1 VGLELI
7 NYIYY
12 MQKFSKYVFGATL
25 CGALLMSFGSM
36 AQTAMPAPPA
46 DPPKNWHTLDLST
59 DGFFGISL
67 NQAYIFVKGKKSKTV
82 VVATIDSGIDTAQK
96 DLQGILW
103 VNPKEIP
110 GNGIDDDG
118 DGYVDDVH
126 GWDFLGGKNGKVDYT
141 ETTEEVR
148 EYAKLKGKYEGLT
161 AASAG
166 DEKGYNYW
174 LLVKATHDSTVNKSS
189 SDLKYYK
196 SVEGVLMIT
205 NGYIKK
211 YLNLGLDATFT
222 LTDLQKIPDSK
233 DTSIAFRKTDTIG
246 QSKHAWIEI
255 LSYEGGDATN
265 AKVLKELSEYVE
277 KLNNDVNPD
286 LNSRKEIVGDNPDV
300 MDGKPYGNN
309 ILKNPDASHGT
320 GVAGLIGAKRGNGYG
335 IDGVADNVRIMS
347 IKAVPNGDEYDKDI
361 ANAIRFAVDHGA
373 KVVNMSFGKKISPHK
388 DWVDAAIKYAAEK
401 DVLLVQASGNDN
413 QNIDEKPE
421 FPNNHFLDGTTSDN
435 MISVDASAWKQDT
448 TLAANF
454 TNYGK
459 NTDLFAPG
467 VKVTSIDEDAEFNT
481 ADGTSFAS
489 PITAGIAAL
498 ILEYYPKL
506 TAAQVKEAILASAT
520 PLKGVMVYKP
530 GTHDL
535 VDFTTLSKTGGVVNA
550 YKALEIA
557 SKMKGER
564 KKGD

>member
-1 VGLELI
+1 
-7 NYIYY
+7 

-36 AQTAMPAPPA
+36 AQMAPPAPPA

-82 VVATIDSGIDTAQK
+82 LVATIDSGIDTAQK

-126 GWDFLGGKNGKVDYT
+126 GWDFLGGKNGKCDYT

-148 EYAKLKGKYEGLT
+148 EYAKLQGKYANLT
-161 AASAG
+161 SAPAG

-174 LLVKATHDSTVNKSS
+174 LVVKATHDSTVNKSS
-189 SDLKYYK
+189 TELSELKP
-196 SVEGVLMIT
+196 EMNVLMIT
-205 NGYIKK
+205 NGYIKSALK
-211 YLNLGLDATFT
+211 LSPDATFDIHDLDKIQT
-222 LTDLQKIPDSK
+222 TNDTVSRSKYVWNLVLTQ
-233 DTSIAFRKTDTIG
+233 
-246 QSKHAWIEI
+246 
-255 LSYEGGDATN
+255 EGSGSTN
-265 AKVLKELSEYVE
+265 AKVLKDLSEYLQ
-277 KLNNDVNPD
+277 KLSNDVNPD

-309 ILKNPDASHGT
+309 ILKYPDASHGT
-320 GVAGLIGAKRGNGYG
+320 GVAGLIGAKRNNGYG

-347 IKAVPNGDEYDKDI
+347 IKAVPNGDEYDKDT

-413 QNIDEKPE
+413 QNVDEKPE
-421 FPNNHFLDGTTSDN
+421 FPNDSFLDGTTSDN
-435 MISVDASAWKQDT
+435 LISVDASAWKEDT

-454 TNYGK
+454 TNYGIK
-459 NTDLFAPG
+459 NTDVFAPG

-535 VDFTTLSKTGGVVNA
+535 VDFTTLSKTGGIVNA

>member
-1 VGLELI
+1 MNKL
-7 NYIYY
+7 
-12 MQKFSKYVFGATL
+12 SKYVFGATL
-25 CGALLMSFGSM
+25 CGAMLMSFGSM
-36 AQTAMPAPPA
+36 AQVAPPPPPP
-46 DPPKNWHTLDLST
+46 DPPKDWHTMDLAT

-67 NQAYIFVKGKKSKTV
+67 KQAYIFVKGKKSKTV
-82 VVATIDSGIDTAQK
+82 LVATIDSGIDTAQK

-126 GWDFLGGKNGKVDYT
+126 GWDFLGGKNGKCDYT

-148 EYAKLKGKYEGLT
+148 EYAKLKGKYENLT
-161 AASAG
+161 AAPAG
-166 DEKGYNYW
+166 DQKGYNYW
-174 LLVKATHDSTVNKSS
+174 LVVKATHDSTVAKSS
-189 SDLKYYK
+189 GQLKQL
-196 SVEGVLMIT
+196 EPEMNALMVS
-205 NGYIKK
+205 NGYIKSALK
-211 YLNLGLDATFT
+211 LGSDGTFT
-222 LTDLQKIPDSK
+222 ITDLDKIQS
-233 DTSIAFRKTDTIG
+233 TNDTITK
-246 QSKHAWIEI
+246 SKYVWNLFLTE
-255 LSYEGGDATN
+255 EGSGSTN
-265 AKVLKELSEYVE
+265 VKVIKDFSEYLE

-309 ILKNPDASHGT
+309 ILKYPDASHGT

-388 DWVDAAIKYAAEK
+388 QWVDDAIKYAAAK
-401 DVLLVQASGNDN
+401 DVLLVQASGNDS
-413 QNIDEKPE
+413 QNVDEKPE
-421 FPNNHFLDGTTSDN
+421 FPNDSFLDGTTSDN
-435 MISVDASAWKQDT
+435 LISVDASAWKKDT
-448 TLAANF
+448 VLAADF
-454 TNYGK
+454 TNFGVK
-459 NTDLFAPG
+459 NTDVFAPG
-467 VKVTSIDEDAEFNT
+467 VKVTSIDMDAEFNT

-550 YKALEIA
+550 YRALEYA

-564 KKGD
+564 KKD

>member
-1 VGLELI
+1 MNKL
-7 NYIYY
+7 
-12 MQKFSKYVFGATL
+12 SKYVFGAAL
-25 CGALLMSFGSM
+25 CGGLLMSMGTM
-36 AQTAMPAPPA
+36 AQTMPPPPPP
-46 DPPKNWHTLDLST
+46 DPPKDWHTMDLAT

-67 NQAYIFVKGKKSKTV
+67 KQAYLFVKGKKSKTV
-82 VVATIDSGIDTAQK
+82 LVATIDSGIDTAQK

-126 GWDFLGGKNGKVDYT
+126 GWDFLGGKNGKCDYT

-148 EYAKLKGKYEGLT
+148 EYAKLKGKYESLT
-161 AASAG
+161 AAPAG

-174 LLVKATHDSTVNKSS
+174 LVVKATHDSTVAKSS
-189 SDLKYYK
+189 NELTELKP
-196 SVEGVLMIT
+196 EMNVLMIT
-205 NGYIKK
+205 NGYIKNALKLGADGTFDINDLNKIQSGNDTVNRSK
-211 YLNLGLDATFT
+211 YVWNLV
-222 LTDLQKIPDSK
+222 LTQ
-233 DTSIAFRKTDTIG
+233 
-246 QSKHAWIEI
+246 
-255 LSYEGGDATN
+255 EGGGSTN
-265 AKVLKELSEYVE
+265 VKVLKDMSEYIE
-277 KLNNDVNPD
+277 KISNDVNPD
-286 LNSRKEIVGDNPDV
+286 LNSRKEIVGDDPDV

-309 ILKNPDASHGT
+309 ILKYPDASHGT
-320 GVAGLIGAKRGNGYG
+320 GVAGLIGAKRDNGYG
-335 IDGVADNVRIMS
+335 INGVADNVRIMS

-388 DWVDAAIKYAAEK
+388 QWVDDAIKYAASK

-413 QNIDEKPE
+413 QNVDIKPE
-421 FPNNHFLDGTTSDN
+421 FPNDNFLDGTTSDN
-435 MISVDASAWKQDT
+435 LISVDASAWKQDT
-448 TLAANF
+448 VLAASF
-454 TNYGK
+454 TNYGIK
-459 NTDLFAPG
+459 NTDVFAPG

-535 VDFTTLSKTGGVVNA
+535 VDFTTLSKSGGVVNA
-550 YKALEIA
+550 YKALEYA

-564 KKGD
+564 KKND

>member
-1 VGLELI
+1 
-7 NYIYY
+7 
-12 MQKFSKYVFGATL
+12 
-25 CGALLMSFGSM
+25 M
-36 AQTAMPAPPA
+36 AQMAPPTPPA
-46 DPPKNWHTLDLST
+46 DPPKNWHTMDLST

-110 GNGIDDDG
+110 GNGIDDDH

-126 GWDFLGGKNGKVDYT
+126 GWNFLGGKNGKCDYT

-148 EYAKLKGKYEGLT
+148 EYAKLQGKYANLT
-161 AASAG
+161 SAPAG

-174 LLVKATHDSTVNKSS
+174 LVVKATHDSTVNKSS
-189 SDLKYYK
+189 TELSELKP
-196 SVEGVLMIT
+196 EMNVLMVT
-205 NGYIKK
+205 NGYIKSALK
-211 YLNLGLDATFT
+211 LSPDATFDIHDLDKIQST
-222 LTDLQKIPDSK
+222 NDTVSRSKYVWNMVLTQ
-233 DTSIAFRKTDTIG
+233 
-246 QSKHAWIEI
+246 
-255 LSYEGGDATN
+255 EGGGSTN
-265 AKVLKELSEYVE
+265 AKVLKDLSEYLE
-277 KLNNDVNPD
+277 KLSNDVNPD

-309 ILKNPDASHGT
+309 ILKYPDASHGT
-320 GVAGLIGAKRGNGYG
+320 GVAGLIGAKRNNGYG

-413 QNIDEKPE
+413 QNIDDKPE
-421 FPNNHFLDGTTSDN
+421 FPNDHFLDGTTSDN
-435 MISVDASAWKQDT
+435 LISVDASAWKQDT

-467 VKVTSIDEDAEFNT
+467 VKVTSIDANAEFNT

>member
-1 VGLELI
+1 
-7 NYIYY
+7 

-36 AQTAMPAPPA
+36 AQMAPPAPPA
-46 DPPKNWHTLDLST
+46 DPPKNWHTMDLST

-126 GWDFLGGKNGKVDYT
+126 GWNFLGGKNGKCDYT

-148 EYAKLKGKYEGLT
+148 EYAKLQGKYASLT
-161 AASAG
+161 SAPAG

-174 LLVKATHDSTVNKSS
+174 LVVKATHDSTVNKSTEEYKFYNRMMSDVMS
-189 SDLKYYK
+189 SNGMLKQ
-196 SVEGVLMIT
+196 M
-205 NGYIKK
+205 
-211 YLNLGLDATFT
+211 LNLGPNGTFT
-222 LTDLQKIPDSK
+222 IKDIDSLHMAN
-233 DTSIAFRKTDTIG
+233 DTVAAVKNYWVNLL
-246 QSKHAWIEI
+246 K
-255 LSYEGGDATN
+255 LEGGDDVTN
-265 AKVLKELSEYVE
+265 VKVIKDLNEYIE
-277 KLNNDVNPD
+277 KLNNDINPD
-286 LNSRKEIVGDNPDV
+286 LTSRKEIVGDNPDV

-309 ILKNPDASHGT
+309 ILKYPDASHGT
-320 GVAGLIGAKRGNGYG
+320 GVAGLIGAKRNNGYG

-373 KVVNMSFGKKISPHK
+373 KVINMSFGKKISPHK
-388 DWVDAAIKYAAEK
+388 DWVDAAIKYAADK

-413 QNIDEKPE
+413 QNVDEKPE

-435 MISVDASAWKQDT
+435 LISVDASAWKQDT
-448 TLAANF
+448 TLAATF

-535 VDFTTLSKTGGVVNA
+535 FYFTTLSKTGGVVNA

-564 KKGD
+564 KKND

>member
-1 VGLELI
+1 
-7 NYIYY
+7 

-36 AQTAMPAPPA
+36 AQMAPPAPPA

-82 VVATIDSGIDTAQK
+82 LVATIDSGIDTAQK

-126 GWDFLGGKNGKVDYT
+126 GWDFLGGKNGKCDYT

-148 EYAKLKGKYEGLT
+148 EYAKLQGKYANLT
-161 AASAG
+161 SAPAG

-174 LLVKATHDSTVNKSS
+174 LVVKATHDSTVNKSS
-189 SDLKYYK
+189 TELSELKP
-196 SVEGVLMIT
+196 EMNVLMIT
-205 NGYIKK
+205 NGYIKSALK
-211 YLNLGLDATFT
+211 LSPDATFDIHDLDKIQT
-222 LTDLQKIPDSK
+222 TNDTVSRSKYVWNLVLTQ
-233 DTSIAFRKTDTIG
+233 
-246 QSKHAWIEI
+246 
-255 LSYEGGDATN
+255 EGSGSTN
-265 AKVLKELSEYVE
+265 AKVLKDLSEYLQ
-277 KLNNDVNPD
+277 KLSNDVNPD

-309 ILKNPDASHGT
+309 ILKYPDASHGT
-320 GVAGLIGAKRGNGYG
+320 GVAGLIGAKRNNGYG

-413 QNIDEKPE
+413 QNVDEKPE
-421 FPNNHFLDGTTSDN
+421 FPNDSFLDGTTSDN
-435 MISVDASAWKQDT
+435 LISVDASAWKEDT

-454 TNYGK
+454 TNYGIK
-459 NTDLFAPG
+459 NTDVFAPG